1 MYSTQRQSNVTSMN
15 VKKMFRILS
24 IDRKTR
30 RLVLIGHN
38 GLLSCNQTIITS
50 DYCFALTLTNDC
62 IYIYL
67 FGTEHETRVTLFITL
82 EFVKK
87 KTFLYTQTNA
97 TIFFFFFPFSIAKV
111 IKRKSNK
118 LKQNKIFSN
127 KITFRTLA
135 CPTHTLQC
143 TLITGN

>member
-1 MYSTQRQSNVTSMN
+1 MKRELHY
-15 VKKMFRILS
+15 
-24 IDRKTR
+24 
-30 RLVLIGHN
+30 
-38 GLLSCNQTIITS
+38 LLRWN
-50 DYCFALTLTNDC
+50 F
-62 IYIYL
+62 
-67 FGTEHETRVTLFITL
+67 
-82 EFVKK
+82 

-97 TIFFFFFPFSIAKV
+97 TIFFFPFSIAKV

-135 CPTHTLQC
+135 CPTHTPQC